1 MITGKIKV
9 SVSVINLGQT
19 LNYPDLDYSR
29 DHKKTHPITV

>member
-9 SVSVINLGQT
+9 SVSVINLSQT

-29 DHKKTHPITV
+29 DDKKTHPITV